1 VLSSL
6 HLTEKMKLFAAFL
19 SLTVAW
25 KAPRVHEMSVKH
37 RSTPDVPPSAADADK
52 ITSLPGLAT
61 LPSFDMY
68 SGYLDVTAT
77 KKLHYWFVESQGNPS
92 SDPVVVWLNGGP
104 GCSSMEGF
112 FAEHGPL
119 HLNDDST
126 ISMNPTAWNMNAN
139 MIYLEAPIGVGFS
152 KGSAEDMKTINDN
165 TTSSD
170 NRDALKSFF
179 TKFPHFQPNGLYISG
194 ESYAGIYVPTLIAK
208 IVDDPMLSPMFK
220 GAAIGNGLYSWQK
233 NQQSI
238 IFFAKYHGLIDM
250 RNWDQLV
257 QNCCTDGDEGKCDF
271 FNYPSTACE
280 NLVNKVVSLTWSG
293 GLDVYNLYSECAGGI
308 SQQKLVTNLYKK
320 AGFDQVVKPMFDAPP
335 CTNGTALASYMNS
348 KKVKESIHV
357 DLNIKW
363 ELCADDLNYETQVD
377 DVTEYIQHALNQVP
391 DSRIMLYAGDVDMA
405 CNFLGGEM
413 FAEAM
418 NLPLLEDYS
427 EWTFVAA
434 DGTRQV
440 GGWYK
445 KYDRLSWI
453 TIKGAGHMVPTD
465 KPIQAYDMF
474 QAFLDGK
481 L

>member
-1 VLSSL
+1 
-6 HLTEKMKLFAAFL
+6 MKLFASLIGL
-19 SLTVAW
+19 SLAF
-25 KAPRVHEMSVKH
+25 KANRVQEMSIS
-37 RSTPDVPPSAADADK
+37 RELPPNAAAGDK
-52 ITSLPGLAT
+52 ITSLPGLSKM
-61 LPSFDMY
+61 PDFEMY
-68 SGYLDVTAT
+68 SGYLDVTNT
-77 KKLHYWFVESQGNPS
+77 KKLHYWFVQSQNDPKN
-92 SDPVVVWLNGGP
+92 DPVVVWLNGGP

-119 HLNDDST
+119 HLNDDDT
-126 ISMNPTAWNMNAN
+126 ISMNPYAWNMNAN

-152 KGSAEDMKTINDN
+152 KGSPEDMKTINDD

-170 NRDALKSFF
+170 NRDALKNFF
-179 TKFPHFQPNGLYISG
+179 TKFPEYLNNGLYISG

-208 IVDDPMLSPMFK
+208 IVDDNMLRPHFK

-238 IFFAKYHGLIDM
+238 IFFAKYHGLIDD
-250 RNWDQLV
+250 RNWADLTKA
-257 QNCCTDGDEGKCDF
+257 CCKDGNTAQCDF
-271 FNYPSTACE
+271 FNYPNDACE
-280 NLVNKVVSLTWSG
+280 NLVNKVVGLTWSG

-308 SQQKLVTNLYKK
+308 SQQKMVKQLFLNGKMDYQKPR
-320 AGFDQVVKPMFDAPP
+320 FDGPP
-335 CTNGTALASYMNS
+335 CTNDTALESYMNS
-348 KKVKESIHV
+348 KKVKDAIHV
-357 DLNIKW
+357 DPSINW
-363 ELCADDLNYETQVD
+363 VLCADDLDYKTLVQ
-377 DVTEYIQHALNQVP
+377 DVSSYLHHALDTVP

-418 NLPLLEDYS
+418 GLPLLEDYS
-427 EWTFVAA
+427 EWTYTAA
-434 DGTRQV
+434 DKTRQV

-445 KYDRLSWI
+445 KFDRLSWI

>member
-1 VLSSL
+1 
-6 HLTEKMKLFAAFL
+6 MKLLATLFAF
-19 SLTVAW
+19 SLAG
-25 KAPRVHEMSVKH
+25 KAARVHEMDMTH
-37 RSTPDVPPSAADADK
+37 RLRPVPEVPGSADADK
-52 ITSLPGLAT
+52 ITQLPGLDK
-61 LPSFDMY
+61 LPDFDMY
-68 SGYLDVTAT
+68 SGYLDVTST
-77 KKLHYWFVESQGNPS
+77 KKLHYWFVESQGDPS
-92 SDPVVVWLNGGP
+92 ADPVVVWLNGGP

-119 HLNDDST
+119 HLNNDDT
-126 ISMNPTAWNMNAN
+126 ISMNPYAWNMNAN

-152 KGSAEDMKTINDN
+152 KGSASDMKTINDN

-170 NRDALKSFF
+170 NRDALKAFF
-179 TKFPHFQPNGLYISG
+179 TKFPQFLPNGLYISG

-208 IVDDPMLSPMFK
+208 IVDDAVLAPHFK

-238 IFFAKYHGLIDM
+238 VFFAKYHGLIDD
-250 RNWDQLV
+250 RNWAQLMK
-257 QNCCTDGDEGKCDF
+257 NCCKDENPAKCDF
-271 FNYPSTACE
+271 FNYPSDACE
-280 NLVNKVVSLTWSG
+280 NLVNKVVGLTWGG
-293 GLDVYNLYSECAGGI
+293 GLDVYNLYAECAGGI
-308 SQQKLVTNLYKK
+308 SQQNMMNHVLKK
-320 AGFDQVVKPMFDAPP
+320 TGISRVLKPMFDAPP
-335 CTNGTALASYMNS
+335 CTNDTALETYMNS
-348 KKVKESIHV
+348 KKVKAAIHV
-357 DLNIKW
+357 DDSITW
-363 ELCADDLNYETQVD
+363 TLCNEDLGYETLVD

-427 EWTFVAA
+427 EWTYVAA
-434 DGTRQV
+434 DNTRQV

-445 KYDRLSWI
+445 KFDRLSWI
-453 TIKGAGHMVPTD
+453 TVKGAGHMVPTD